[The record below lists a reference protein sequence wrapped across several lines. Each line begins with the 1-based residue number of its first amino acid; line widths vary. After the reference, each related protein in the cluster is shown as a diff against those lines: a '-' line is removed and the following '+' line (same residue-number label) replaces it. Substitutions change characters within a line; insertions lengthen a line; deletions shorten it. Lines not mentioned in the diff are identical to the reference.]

1 MLRSHKIDREYVE
14 KVKKKVIGLEADHVS
29 SPCLI
34 CGVTFNKDVI
44 AAFNSF
50 ESGYEGAPPS

>member
-1 MLRSHKIDREYVE
+1 LLRSHKIDREYVE
-14 KVKKKVIGLEADHVS
+14 KVKKKVIRLEADHVS

-34 CGVTFNKDVI
+34 CEVTFDKDVI

-50 ESGYEGAPPS
+50 KSGCEGAPPS